1 MTTSRSNVSDIAEL
15 ILKKI
20 ILLEETRDRLDH
32 FSKQK
37 ALASAEYDKQLA
49 IVLVK
54 LSNGVEMEVGGER
67 IQKPPASTSEKI
79 AKGIVSQLKFEMD
92 IAENNYKSLITK
104 LECIK
109 QELCGYQ
116 SVNRYLDTTV

>member
-1 MTTSRSNVSDIAEL
+1 MTSRSNVADIADL

-20 ILLEETRDRLDH
+20 VLLEETRELLGH
-32 FSKQK
+32 AAK
-37 ALASAEYDKQLA
+37 AKATTSAEYDKQLA
-49 IVLVK
+49 ITLVK
-54 LSNGVEMEVGGER
+54 LSNGVEMGVGGER

-79 AKGIVSQLKFEMD
+79 AKGIVSDFKFALD
-92 IAENNYKSLITK
+92 LAESDYKSLITK

-116 SVNRYLDTTV
+116 SINRYLDTTV

>member
-1 MTTSRSNVSDIAEL
+1 VSDIADL

-20 ILLEETRDRLDH
+20 MLLEETRELLGH
-32 FSKQK
+32 AAKVK
-37 ALASAEYDKQLA
+37 ATTSAEYDKQLA

-54 LSNGVEMEVGGER
+54 LSNGVELEVGGER

-79 AKGIVSQLKFEMD
+79 AKGIVSDFKFAMD
-92 IAENNYKSLITK
+92 VAESEYKSMITK

-116 SVNRYLDTTV
+116 SINRYLDTTV